1 MIFLDNASTTRIYE
15 KSLEVYNLASI
26 NDFCNPGAL
35 YNLGSKNYKSINESK
50 INFLK
55 YLGGTSNDKIIF
67 TSGATESNNMA
78 IMGSIKNKNA
88 KLLFSL
94 GEHPAVYNVAKNL
107 ESLGYNVDYIKL
119 IENGEIDYDDFVN
132 KIDNK
137 VAFVSIMHVNNETGA
152 VNDIEKLVK
161 YAKSINPK
169 IIFHSDGVQAFGKI
183 DVNVSRLGVD
193 LYTIS
198 GHKIHAPRGIGALF
212 CKNGINLKP
221 IIFGGG
227 QENGLRSGTE
237 NYPAIKAFDK
247 SAEIILKNRMENFN
261 HVKKLSELF
270 KQELL
275 ALVPNVVFNGENKSP
290 YIVSFS
296 LPGSRAETLLHML
309 DDKGV
314 LLSNGSACSTKKMGN
329 RILQTMGVSSSLIEG
344 SLRVSFSEENG
355 IDEIKIATR
364 EIANCYNEYISKVK
378 N

>member
-1 MIFLDNASTTRIYE
+1 MIFLDNASTTKVYE
-15 KSLEVYNLASI
+15 KSLEVYNTASL
-26 NDFCNPGAL
+26 NDFYNPGAL

-55 YLGGTSNDKIIF
+55 YLGATSNDKIIF

-107 ESLGYNVDYIKL
+107 ESLGYNVEYIKL

-132 KIDNK
+132 KIDDK

-183 DVNVSRLGVD
+183 DVNVNRLGVD

-296 LPGSRAETLLHML
+296 LPSSRAETLLHML

-314 LLSNGSACSTKKMGN
+314 LLSNGSACSTKKLGN
-329 RILQTMGVSSSLIEG
+329 RILQAMGVSNSLIEG
-344 SLRVSFSEENG
+344 SLRVSFSEENS
-355 IDEIKIATR
+355 IDEIKIATQ

>member
-15 KSLEVYNLASI
+15 KSLEVYNLASM
-26 NDFCNPGAL
+26 NDFYNPGAL

-55 YLGGTSNDKIIF
+55 YLGATSNDKIIF

-107 ESLGYNVDYIKL
+107 ESLGYNVEYIKL
-119 IENGEIDYDDFVN
+119 IENGEIDYNDFVN
-132 KIDNK
+132 KIDDK

-183 DVNVSRLGVD
+183 DVNVNRLGVD

-198 GHKIHAPRGIGALF
+198 GHKIHAPRGVGALF

-314 LLSNGSACSTKKMGN
+314 LLSNGSACSTKKLGN
-329 RILQTMGVSSSLIEG
+329 RILQAMGVSNSLIEG
-344 SLRVSFSEENG
+344 SLRVSFSEENT
-355 IDEIKIATR
+355 IDEIKIATQ
-364 EIANCYNEYISKVK
+364 EIANCYNEYISKIK

>member
-15 KSLEVYNLASI
+15 KSLEVYNLSSL
-26 NDFCNPGAL
+26 NDFYNPGAL

-55 YLGGTSNDKIIF
+55 YLGATSNDKIIF

-107 ESLGYNVDYIKL
+107 ESLGYNVEYIKL

-132 KIDNK
+132 KIDDK

-183 DVNVSRLGVD
+183 DVNVNRLGVD

-314 LLSNGSACSTKKMGN
+314 LLSNGSACSTKKLGN
-329 RILQTMGVSSSLIEG
+329 RILQAMGVSNSLIEG
-344 SLRVSFSEENG
+344 SLRVSFSEENS
-355 IDEIKIATR
+355 IDEIKIATQ

>member
-1 MIFLDNASTTRIYE
+1 MIFLDNASTTKVYE
-15 KSLEVYNLASI
+15 KSLEVYNTASL
-26 NDFCNPGAL
+26 NDFYNPGAL

-55 YLGGTSNDKIIF
+55 YLGATSNDKIIF

-107 ESLGYNVDYIKL
+107 ESVGYNVEYIKL

-132 KIDNK
+132 KIDDK

-183 DVNVSRLGVD
+183 DVNVNRLGVD

-296 LPGSRAETLLHML
+296 LPSSRAETLLHML

-314 LLSNGSACSTKKMGN
+314 LLSNGSACSTKKLGN
-329 RILQTMGVSSSLIEG
+329 RILQAMGVSNSLIEG
-344 SLRVSFSEENG
+344 SLRVSFSEENS
-355 IDEIKIATR
+355 IDEIKIATQ

>member
-1 MIFLDNASTTRIYE
+1 MIFLDNASTTKVYE
-15 KSLEVYNLASI
+15 KSLEVYNTASL
-26 NDFCNPGAL
+26 NDFYNPGAL

-55 YLGGTSNDKIIF
+55 YLGATSNDKIIF

-107 ESLGYNVDYIKL
+107 ESLGYNVEYIKL

-132 KIDNK
+132 KIDDK

-183 DVNVSRLGVD
+183 DVNVNRLGVD

-314 LLSNGSACSTKKMGN
+314 LLSNGSACSTKKLGN
-329 RILQTMGVSSSLIEG
+329 RILQAMGVSNSLIEG
-344 SLRVSFSEENG
+344 SLRVSFSEENS
-355 IDEIKIATR
+355 IDEIKIATQ

>member
-1 MIFLDNASTTRIYE
+1 
-15 KSLEVYNLASI
+15 
-26 NDFCNPGAL
+26 
-35 YNLGSKNYKSINESK
+35 
-50 INFLK
+50 
-55 YLGGTSNDKIIF
+55 
-67 TSGATESNNMA
+67 
-78 IMGSIKNKNA
+78 
-88 KLLFSL
+88 
-94 GEHPAVYNVAKNL
+94 
-107 ESLGYNVDYIKL
+107 
-119 IENGEIDYDDFVN
+119 
-132 KIDNK
+132 
-137 VAFVSIMHVNNETGA
+137 MHVNNETGA

-183 DVNVSRLGVD
+183 DVNVNRLGVD

-314 LLSNGSACSTKKMGN
+314 LLSNGSACSTKKLGN
-329 RILQTMGVSSSLIEG
+329 RILQAMGVSNSLIEG
-344 SLRVSFSEENG
+344 SLRVSFSEENS
-355 IDEIKIATR
+355 IDEIKIATQ

>member
-55 YLGGTSNDKIIF
+55 YLGATSNDKIIF

-132 KIDNK
+132 KIDDK

-247 SAEIILKNRMENFN
+247 SAVIILKNRMENFN
-261 HVKKLSELF
+261 HVKKFSELF

-314 LLSNGSACSTKKMGN
+314 LLSNGSACSTKKLGN
-329 RILQTMGVSSSLIEG
+329 RILQAMGVSNSLIEG
-344 SLRVSFSEENG
+344 SLRVSFSEENS
-355 IDEIKIATR
+355 IDEIKIATQ

-378 N
+378 K